1 LKKICNALSEV
12 FPFQVTRNTLRR
24 FLKGLGYSWKRFR
37 KSLKNKQDEEEYQKK
52 LDELKKLLQLHK
64 DNFIDL
70 FFADESSFNLEGYVP
85 YGWQPKNEYIH
96 ITPAK
101 TPSKNIFG
109 IMSLDNR
116 LEAYDC
122 KGSMNSAVVIAFI
135 DNFLLQIKQPTV
147 LVIDNAPIHHSK
159 EFEQKVEEWK
169 ENDLY
174 IFYLP
179 TYSPHLNPIEI
190 LWRKIKYE
198 WLQYEYINDSNELET
213 QLFHILNQFG
223 KEYLINFKE
232 LNNEKVSNIFD

>member
-1 LKKICNALSEV
+1 M
-12 FPFQVTRNTLRR
+12 
-24 FLKGLGYSWKRFR
+24 
-37 KSLKNKQDEEEYQKK
+37 
-52 LDELKKLLQLHK
+52 
-64 DNFIDL
+64 
-70 FFADESSFNLEGYVP
+70 P

-101 TPSKNIFG
+101 TKANNIFG
-109 IMSLDNR
+109 IMSLANQ
-116 LEAYDC
+116 LHAYDC

-135 DNFLLQIKQPTV
+135 DDFAQQIKQPTV

-159 EFEQKVEEWK
+159 EFEKKIEQWK

-198 WLQYEYINDSNELET
+198 WLEYENINTTQELQEE
-213 QLFHILNQFG
+213 LFQILNAFG
-223 KEYLINFKE
+223 QDYFINFKE
-232 LNNEKVSNIFD
+232 LDIQKVSNIFA